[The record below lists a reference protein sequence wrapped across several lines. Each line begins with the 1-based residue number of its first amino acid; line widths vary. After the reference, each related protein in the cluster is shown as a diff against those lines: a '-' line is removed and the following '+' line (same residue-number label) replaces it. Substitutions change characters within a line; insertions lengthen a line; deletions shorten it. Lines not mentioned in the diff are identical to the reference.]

1 MKPTEDRGAWSPYL
15 AGGLT
20 GVVAVLSVL
29 LAGKYFGA
37 STTFVRSTGML
48 EEVVAPERVS
58 GMDYFLKEVP
68 MVDWQWMFV
77 LGIFFGALVAS
88 RASGS
93 FLWKA
98 LPDMWEQR
106 FGSSRAKRGIVA
118 FLGGTVAMFGAR
130 LADGCP
136 SGHGLS
142 GLMQL
147 AVSGFIALACFF
159 LGGLLI
165 ARILYGGGQRP

>member
-1 MKPTEDRGAWSPYL
+1 
-15 AGGLT
+15 
-20 GVVAVLSVL
+20 
-29 LAGKYFGA
+29 
-37 STTFVRSTGML
+37 
-48 EEVVAPERVS
+48 
-58 GMDYFLKEVP
+58 
-68 MVDWQWMFV
+68 MFV
-77 LGIFFGALVAS
+77 LGIFFGSLIAS
-88 RASGS
+88 TTSGS

-98 LPDMWEQR
+98 LPDMWEER
-106 FGSSRAKRGIVA
+106 FGPSRVKRGVVA

-165 ARILYGGGQRP
+165 ARILYGGGERP